1 MNANLSP
8 TFILLILLG
17 SIFCQAN
24 FTCTPE
30 MVESYGIL
38 SHGQA
43 KKERLVMCPQIQYSC
58 CPAYEQFKMFKT
70 YSESIKPS
78 YVLLNDVIV
87 KELALLQTE
96 VVALAAS
103 GLIDNQIQQ
112 LSDQATQ
119 MRVQYSWNKI
129 KGQRPKAIF
138 EKLQKYQKV
147 SSSYVAAW
155 KSAFFCTICD
165 FANQSFIDIN
175 KKQITFSADSC
186 DALVQSTLLYTNLL
200 NAVLI
205 PYLSS
210 LTEIITRLRNST
222 KYQKLHNHRRVI
234 KAIKDCKAD
243 YLVYDKGLGNCK
255 NYCEYFNLAS
265 DSYILEGYPEFFANT
280 LVEIRLF
287 ANPSESRKLM
297 DRKMKG
303 VQNSVKG
310 MLEKSKARNLKMF
323 NDKKEASFFEMK
335 VPQSAKFKG
344 FNKVR
349 ILQESKKFNRLLNA
363 QKGQK
368 KLEDRRVLAAVPSWA
383 YDSLDPRNNVTVVI
397 DIFDQESSDPDFD
410 DAMINEMM
418 EVQDIFNTGDPQM
431 YAQMIRKYYVENF
444 QAELDDID
452 STAIFKET
460 SLSRIDYSE
469 FETVFSFGGI
479 EINDIVQKM
488 NWSLAF
494 KQIGLSL
501 TSSGNVESEMIFP
514 DVVQAIN
521 SVANRDVRTFYT
533 NQFIRFNQPNYLL
546 YNQTMTHFV
555 DGFAIKKLRMIIAQN
570 MAVYNY
576 LVENL
581 RQDHAD
587 QIWSEI
593 QYINSQLS
601 GLTLNDG
608 NTTASLYNYTNN
620 YNKTIQG
627 LRIASSA
634 NASGFANVTFI
645 PDVNSLA
652 SNYNSSVMLVNV
664 NQNAYYNTSL
674 QLNQTLYNSQSGQNG
689 GNSQSGQP
697 QGQRKL
703 KVKAKKQKLK
713 K

>member
-1 MNANLSP
+1 M
-8 TFILLILLG
+8 LILLG
-17 SIFCQAN
+17 SISCQAN

-70 YSESIKPS
+70 YSEKIKPS
-78 YVLLNDVIV
+78 YILLNSVIV
-87 KELALLQTE
+87 KELALLEKE

-103 GLIDNQIQQ
+103 GLIDKQIQQ

-165 FANQSFIDIN
+165 FANQNFIN
-175 KKQITFSADSC
+175 TQKKKITFSADSC
-186 DALVQSTLLYTNLL
+186 DALVQNTLLFTNLL
-200 NAVLI
+200 NSVLI

-243 YLVYDKGLGNCK
+243 YLMYDKGLGNCK
-255 NYCEYFNLAS
+255 NYCEYFNLAR

-287 ANPSESRKLM
+287 ANPVESRKLA
-297 DRKMKG
+297 DRKMKL
-303 VQNSVKG
+303 VKNSVKG
-310 MLEKSKARNLKMF
+310 VLQKSKARNLKMF
-323 NDKKEASFFEMK
+323 NDKKEADFFQMD

-349 ILQESKKFNRLLNA
+349 ILQESKKFNRLFEA
-363 QKGQK
+363 QKGQQ
-368 KLEDRRVLAAVPSWA
+368 KLEDRRVLAAAVPSWA
-383 YDSLDPRNNVTVVI
+383 YDNLDPKNNVTVVI
-397 DIFDQESSDPDFD
+397 DIFDHESSDPDFD

-460 SLSRIDYSE
+460 SLLRLDYSK

-479 EINDIVQKM
+479 EIDEIVQKM

-501 TSSGNVESEMIFP
+501 TSTGNVESEMIFP
-514 DVVQAIN
+514 DVVQLIN
-521 SVANRDVRTFYT
+521 TVANRDVRTFYT
-533 NQFIRFNQPNYLL
+533 DQFIRFNKPHYLL
-546 YNQTMTHFV
+546 YNETITHIV
-555 DGFAIKKLRMIIAQN
+555 DDFAIKKLRMIIAEN

-587 QIWSEI
+587 QIWNEI
-593 QYINSQLS
+593 QYIGSQLS

-608 NTTASLYNYTNN
+608 NTTASLFNYTNI

-627 LRIASSA
+627 LNISSRA
-634 NASGFANVTFI
+634 NASGFANVTVI
-645 PDVNSLA
+645 PDINALV
-652 SNYNSSVMLVNV
+652 SSYSTNVMLVNP
-664 NQNAYYNTSL
+664 NQQAYYKTEL
-674 QLNQTLYNSQSGQNG
+674 ELNQTLFGSKSGQNDV
-689 GNSQSGQP
+689 NSNKP
-697 QGQRKL
+697 NGQRKL
-703 KVKAKKQKLK
+703 KVKATKQKAK

>member
-1 MNANLSP
+1 MNANLSQ

-17 SIFCQAN
+17 SISCQAN

-43 KKERLVMCPQIQYSC
+43 KKERLVMCPEIQYSC

-70 YSESIKPS
+70 YSEKIKPS
-78 YVLLNDVIV
+78 YILLNNVIV
-87 KELALLQTE
+87 KELALLKKE

-103 GLIDNQIQQ
+103 GLIDNKIQQ

-165 FANQSFIDIN
+165 FANQSFIDTQ
-175 KKQITFSADSC
+175 KMKITFSADSC
-186 DALVQSTLLYTNLL
+186 DALVQNTLLFTNLL
-200 NAVLI
+200 NSVLI

-243 YLVYDKGLGNCK
+243 YLIYDKGLGNCK
-255 NYCEYFNLAS
+255 NYCEYFNLAE

-287 ANPSESRKLM
+287 ANPAESRKLV
-297 DRKMKG
+297 DRKMKL
-303 VQNSVKG
+303 VKNSVKG
-310 MLEKSKARNLKMF
+310 MVQKSKARNLEMF
-323 NDKKEASFFEMK
+323 NDKKEADFFQMD

-349 ILQESKKFNRLLNA
+349 ILQESKKFNRLFEA

-368 KLEDRRVLAAVPSWA
+368 KLEDRRVLAAAVPSWA
-383 YDSLDPRNNVTVVI
+383 YDSLDPKNNVTVVI
-397 DIFDQESSDPDFD
+397 DIFDHESSDPDFD

-460 SLSRIDYSE
+460 SLLRIDYSK

-479 EINDIVQKM
+479 EIDEIVQKM

-501 TSSGNVESEMIFP
+501 TSTGNVESEMIFP
-514 DVVQAIN
+514 DVVQVIN
-521 SVANRDVRTFYT
+521 TVANRDVRAFYT
-533 NQFIRFNQPNYLL
+533 DQFIRFNKPHYLL
-546 YNQTMTHFV
+546 YNETMTHFV
-555 DGFAIKKLRMIIAQN
+555 DDFAIKKLRMIIAEN

-587 QIWSEI
+587 QIWNEI
-593 QYINSQLS
+593 QYIDSQLS

-608 NTTASLYNYTNN
+608 NTTASLFNYTNN

-627 LRIASSA
+627 LNISSRA
-634 NASGFANVTFI
+634 NASGFANVTVI
-645 PDVNSLA
+645 PDINALV
-652 SNYNSSVMLVNV
+652 SSYSTNVMLVNS
-664 NQNAYYNTSL
+664 NQLAYYKTEL
-674 QLNQTLYNSQSGQNG
+674 KLNQTLYGSQNGQNG
-689 GNSQSGQP
+689 ANSNKP
-697 QGQRKL
+697 IGQRKL
-703 KVKAKKQKLK
+703 KVKAKKQRAK